1 MMELIFIEF
10 RYARGRIDT
19 FGNFPAA
26 FCGSERRHFL
36 IVDEYVDFFCFG
48 NALSEAAPV
57 ICAIPCSCIAARSEF
72 GAVNNE
78 A

>member
-48 NALSEAAPV
+48 NALSEVAPV
-57 ICAIPCSCIAARSEF
+57 TCATLCTGIIAWAEC
-72 GAVNNE
+72 GAVYNE